1 MWIEGED
8 DGMRQ
13 MTLAHQAEFQRYG
26 KKTRREQFLEEM
38 DAVMPWAEL
47 LALVQPHYWKGVM
60 GRKPVGIDIM
70 LRVYF
75 LQQWFAL
82 SDPGVEDALYESPV
96 LRRFAGI
103 DLGRAPVPDETTIL
117 NFRHLLEEQQLCG
130 QMLDTVNRYLEGKGI
145 RITTGTIVDATI
157 IHAPSSTK
165 NENKERDPEMHQS
178 KKGNQWYFGMK
189 AHIGV
194 DSKEGIVH
202 SVCSTAASVSDV
214 HMLADLL
221 HGGEK
226 KVWGDA
232 GYQGQTEAIHQVSP
246 DAQDMT
252 SRRVKTKAGVDE
264 AEKRKNRTKA
274 RVRAKVEWPF
284 RILKRVFGFN
294 KVRYR
299 GLNKNHEWLCAAF
312 ALVNLYQNRKRL
324 MKLNRRLVPQ
334 GA

>member
-1 MWIEGED
+1 
-8 DGMRQ
+8 
-13 MTLAHQAEFQRYG
+13 
-26 KKTRREQFLEEM
+26 
-38 DAVMPWAEL
+38 
-47 LALVQPHYWKGVM
+47 M
-60 GRKPVGIDIM
+60 GRKPVGLEIL

-117 NFRHLLEEQQLCG
+117 NFRHLLEEHELCG
-130 QMLDTVNRYLEGKGI
+130 QMLDTVNVYLESKGI
-145 RITTGTIVDATI
+145 RITTGAIVDATI

-165 NENKERDPEMHQS
+165 NENKERDPEMHQT

-202 SVCSTAASVSDV
+202 SVCSRAASVSDV
-214 HMLADLL
+214 HMLPELL
-221 HGGEK
+221 HGDEK

-232 GYQGQTEAIHQVSP
+232 GYQGQTEVIHAVAP
-246 DAQDMT
+246 GAQDLT
-252 SRRVKTKAGVDE
+252 ARRKTKAGVNE
-264 AEKRKNRTKA
+264 AEKCRNRTKA
-274 RVRAKVEWPF
+274 RVRAKVEWLF
-284 RILKRVFGFN
+284 RILKRVFGFT

-299 GLNKNHEWLCAAF
+299 GLKKITSGCVR
-312 ALVNLYQNRKRL
+312 ALPWPTSTSTVNGSPGLIS
-324 MKLNRRLVPQ
+324 
-334 GA
+334 G

>member
-1 MWIEGED
+1 
-8 DGMRQ
+8 MRQ
-13 MTLAHQAEFQRYG
+13 MSLARQAEFQRFA

-38 DAVMPWAEL
+38 SAVMPWAEL
-47 LALVQPHYWKGVM
+47 LALVAPHYSKGET
-60 GRKPVGIDIM
+60 GRKPVGLEIM

-103 DLGRAPVPDETTIL
+103 DMGRAPAPDETTIL
-117 NFRHLLEEQQLCG
+117 NFRHLLEERELCG
-130 QMLDTVNRYLEGKGI
+130 QMLDTVNRYLASRGI

-165 NENKERDPEMHQS
+165 NEKKERDSEMHQT

-202 SVCSTAASVSDV
+202 SVCSTAASVSDI
-214 HMLADLL
+214 HMLPELL

-232 GYQGQTEAIHQVSP
+232 GYQGQTEAIHEAAP
-246 DAQDMT
+246 AAQDLT

-264 AEKRKNRTKA
+264 EQKRKNRTKA

-284 RILKRVFGFN
+284 RILKRVFGHT

-299 GLNKNHEWLCAAF
+299 GLKKNHEWLCAGF

-324 MKLNRRLVPQ
+324 AKLNQRLVPQ